1 MKEKCLVI
9 AIIACL
15 LVILSVASGKPS
27 NTSLA
32 QTTQREVA
40 VTFDDLPS
48 PQSYDVAT
56 LRDLTSKLLKSIT
69 SNHVPVIGFVNE
81 GKLYERSEVEARTA
95 ILKLWL
101 DAGLELGN
109 HTYSHLRL

>member
-1 MKEKCLVI
+1 MKEKFLLTAV
-9 AIIACL
+9 IACL
-15 LVILSVASGKPS
+15 LATLSIASGKPS
-27 NTSLA
+27 NSSLA

-69 SNHVPVIGFVNE
+69 SNQVPVIGFVNE
-81 GKLYERSEVEARTA
+81 SKLHERGELNARTA
-95 ILKLWL
+95 ILKL
-101 DAGLELGN
+101 
-109 HTYSHLRL
+109 